1 MPGATP
7 KEDVDDRPHHTCR
20 RIRATPVTLTELRRR
35 KGASPP
41 LVWVTAYDQPTARLA
56 QDAGVDTI
64 LVGDS
69 IGTVVLGH
77 PSTLPVT
84 VDDMVRAAQ
93 AVSRGAGAT
102 LRVVDLPYLSY
113 ASADRALANAG
124 RLLVEGGAHAVKLEG
139 GAHVVPQVEALTR
152 YGIPV
157 VGHLGYTPQASPL
170 LGRQVQGR
178 GEAAS
183 ARLREDAAR
192 LCDAGIVALVLEM
205 VPSELCLE
213 LTARLPVPTIGIGA
227 GAGADGQVLVLHD
240 LVGLTQGHVP
250 RFSKTYAD
258 VAGVIRGA
266 IGAFA
271 QDVREGRFPAP
282 EHEFHDGREQPPPA
296 GPPA

>member
-1 MPGATP
+1 M
-7 KEDVDDRPHHTCR
+7 
-20 RIRATPVTLTELRRR
+20 TLAELRRR
-35 KGASPP
+35 KGAKPP

-69 IGTVVLGH
+69 IGTVVLGY

-84 VDDMVRAAQ
+84 VEDMVRAGQ
-93 AVSRGAGAT
+93 AVARGAPAT
-102 LRVVDLPYLSY
+102 MRVVDLPYLSY
-113 ASADRALANAG
+113 VSVDGALATAG
-124 RLLVEGGAHAVKLEG
+124 RLMVEASAHAVKLEG
-139 GAHVVPQVEALTR
+139 GAHVAPQTEALSR

-170 LGRQVQGR
+170 LGRRVQGR
-178 GEAAS
+178 GEAGA

-205 VPSELCLE
+205 VPSELAGA
-213 LTARLPVPTIGIGA
+213 LTAELPVPTIGIGA
-227 GAGADGQVLVLHD
+227 GAQTDGQVLVLHD
-240 LVGLTQGHVP
+240 LLGLTQGRVP
-250 RFSKTYAD
+250 RFSKAYAD

-266 IGAFA
+266 VGAFA

-282 EHEFHDGREQPPPA
+282 EHEFHDERDEAAEGDRQP
-296 GPPA
+296 